1 MPGLIGGRGR
11 LMLAPRPDEGD
22 TMRDVEI
29 TLVRAAFGEKEREV
43 ARFGGLRA
51 SAFRYDSGVEA
62 LRLSHARGHAIVL
75 PYLGQMV
82 WSAEFDG
89 VGLAMKSMFAEPR
102 PVNSIVETYGCLA
115 YHSGILRNGVPGAE
129 DDHAL
134 HGEAPCAPMQAS
146 GIACGHDTQGPWIAV
161 TGRREYAV
169 GFGAHYLATSRVV
182 LREGAAAIE
191 IEMNVENLSGAPMDV
206 MYMCHVNFAFPRNA
220 RIVQAA
226 PFTPWHV
233 IARTAIPPFVKAS
246 QDYRAFL
253 REVAAD
259 PARMAVLDEPQRYD
273 PEQVFYVKGART
285 DARGRARY
293 LLRREQGDAFEI
305 AWDAEAMP
313 HTIRWILV
321 NSDIEVAA
329 FAMPGT
335 CEPEGYASELRKGHV
350 RALAG
355 GARLSLA
362 TRVGYLEAGEAEEA
376 AREIEGETAL

>member
-1 MPGLIGGRGR
+1 
-11 LMLAPRPDEGD
+11 
-22 TMRDVEI
+22 MRDVEI
-29 TLVRAAFGEKEREV
+29 TLSSAAFGEKEREV

-62 LRLSHARGHAIVL
+62 PRLSRARGHAIVL

-82 WSAEFDG
+82 WSTEFDG
-89 VGLAMKSMFAEPR
+89 VGLAMKSLFAEPR

-115 YHSGILRNGVPGAE
+115 YHSGILRNGAPGPE

-134 HGEAPCAPMQAS
+134 HGEAPCAPMRAS
-146 GIACGHDTQGPWIAV
+146 GIACGHDAQGRWIGV
-161 TGRREYAV
+161 TGRREYAF
-169 GFGAHYLATSRVV
+169 GFGAHYLATPRVV

-233 IARTAIPPFVKAS
+233 IARTAIPPPS
-246 QDYRAFL
+246 SRRA
-253 REVAAD
+253 RIT
-259 PARMAVLDEPQRYD
+259 ARSRARSRPTRRGWPCSTSRGDMIPSRC
-273 PEQVFYVKGART
+273 FCVKGART
-285 DARGRARY
+285 EARGRARY

-329 FAMPGT
+329 FAMPGA
-335 CEPEGYASELRKGHV
+335 CEPEGYASEQRKGHV

-362 TRVGYLEAGEAEEA
+362 TRVGYLDAAGAEQA
-376 AREIEGETAL
+376 AREIEGEMAH